1 MNSTDKELIESIAS
15 GSPDAFRIL
24 FNRHWKSLYAF
35 VFRLTRYEDH
45 SKDILQDVFMY
56 IWNNRE
62 KLYTSESFLPYLHT
76 VAKNSVMS
84 SYRKD
89 KVRIEGAEKLLSSIQ
104 APANSDDNLLFKDVQ
119 IAVDTELSRMPFN
132 MQRCFKLSRYE
143 DKSIR
148 DIAAELKLSE
158 QTVKNNISEALRRLR
173 HSVEQG
179 SLLYLSVLILQ
190 VIVKD

>member
-1 MNSTDKELIESIAS
+1 MNSTDKELIESIAI
-15 GSPDAFRIL
+15 GNPDAFQIL

-35 VFRLTRYEDH
+35 VFRLTRDEDQ
-45 SKDILQDVFMY
+45 SKDIVQDVFMY

-84 SYRKD
+84 NFRKD
-89 KVRIEGAEKLLSSIQ
+89 KVRLEGVDKLLNDMQ
-104 APANSDDNLLFKDVQ
+104 APANSDDRLLFSEVQ
-119 IAVDTELSRMPFN
+119 VAVDTELSRMPLN
-132 MQRCFKLSRYE
+132 MQRCFKLSRFE
-143 DKSIR
+143 DKSIK

-179 SLLYLSVLILQ
+179 SLLYLSILVLKL
-190 VIVKD
+190 IVKD